1 MKDKQHKEIEMKPTV
16 RYGMSRKDIVKMYRD
31 MIADRSISH
40 NGAGFRRMMQLSGK
54 LKWNLLET
62 QTLERYET

>member
-1 MKDKQHKEIEMKPTV
+1 MKPTV
-16 RYGMSRKDIVKMYRD
+16 RYGMSRKDIIKMYRD

-62 QTLERYET
+62 QTYK